1 MTMTALAAASR
12 LEAMAEGKGGANVP
26 YSTGG
31 PLARDAAV
39 LIPLDEL
46 HAEYARCQERYRT
59 EEHTVSG
66 VGPQRPR
73 KKHYPLGF
81 SPYRMTSHR
90 VVQVERRAA
99 KNDIKAIEDGMRGRD
114 DTSTYFE
121 EIGAQ
126 DRSPGLVAG
135 SARKEM
141 AKQRGRHLRSS
152 AAKYG
157 VQPGPK
163 DFIGRR
169 VRKAFPVA
177 DEKGRMVPRN
187 FEGTV
192 KKYSIPRQFFKVYY
206 DDGDTEE
213 YDMQELMDI
222 LIRREE

>member
-1 MTMTALAAASR
+1 
-12 LEAMAEGKGGANVP
+12 
-26 YSTGG
+26 
-31 PLARDAAV
+31 
-39 LIPLDEL
+39 
-46 HAEYARCQERYRT
+46 
-59 EEHTVSG
+59 
-66 VGPQRPR
+66 
-73 KKHYPLGF
+73 
-81 SPYRMTSHR
+81 MTSHR

-99 KNDIKAIEDGMRGRD
+99 KNDIKAIKDGMRGRD

-126 DRSPGLVAG
+126 DCSPGLVAG

-141 AKQRGRHLRSS
+141 AQQGGRHLRSS

>member
-73 KKHYPLGF
+73 KKHYPADF
-81 SPYRMTSHR
+81 SPYRMTSSSARHR
-90 VVQVERRAA
+90 VVPVERRAA
-99 KNDIKAIEDGMRGRD
+99 KDDIKAIEDGLHG
-114 DTSTYFE
+114 
-121 EIGAQ
+121 
-126 DRSPGLVAG
+126 
-135 SARKEM
+135 
-141 AKQRGRHLRSS
+141 
-152 AAKYG
+152 
-157 VQPGPK
+157 
-163 DFIGRR
+163 FIGRR
-169 VRKAFPVA
+169 VRKAFPEA
-177 DEKGRMVPRN
+177 DEKGCMVWKN

-192 KKYSIPRQFFKVYY
+192 IQYSIRWHWFKVRYN
-206 DDGDTEE
+206 DGDIEE
-213 YDMQELMDI
+213 YDMQELKDI
-222 LIRREE
+222 LIRGEE

>member
-1 MTMTALAAASR
+1 
-12 LEAMAEGKGGANVP
+12 
-26 YSTGG
+26 
-31 PLARDAAV
+31 
-39 LIPLDEL
+39 
-46 HAEYARCQERYRT
+46 
-59 EEHTVSG
+59 
-66 VGPQRPR
+66 
-73 KKHYPLGF
+73 
-81 SPYRMTSHR
+81 
-90 VVQVERRAA
+90 
-99 KNDIKAIEDGMRGRD
+99 MRGRD

-126 DRSPGLVAG
+126 DRSPGLGAG

-141 AKQRGRHLRSS
+141 ARQGGRHLCSS

-157 VQPGPK
+157 VQGPK

-177 DEKGRMVPRN
+177 DEKGRMVPWN

-192 KKYSIPRQFFKVYY
+192 KQYSIPRQFFKVYY